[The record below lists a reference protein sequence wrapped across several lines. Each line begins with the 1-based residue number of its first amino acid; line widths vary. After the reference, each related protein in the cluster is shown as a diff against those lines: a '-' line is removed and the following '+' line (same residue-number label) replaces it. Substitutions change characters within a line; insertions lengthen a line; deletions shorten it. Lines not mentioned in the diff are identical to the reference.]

1 MRFQIRDPESFCPG
15 IQDGTIR
22 IRDLG
27 SGINMQPTEKITN
40 IPLDTVPYALDIKK
54 PQRYCIYCIPYSRGV
69 FVLFEDEGL
78 KLIRR

>member
-1 MRFQIRDPESFCPG
+1 MRIQIRDPESFCPG
-15 IQDGTIR
+15 IQDGTFR

-54 PQRYCIYCIPYSRGV
+54 TSKLLHILYTVITWCICS
-69 FVLFEDEGL
+69 L
-78 KLIRR
+78 